1 MHLISQKVARKGLPF
16 VSNASFYGFSGR
28 RADKHCCVQSKVAMV
43 EEIRNIKR
51 EVLPNGL
58 TILTEEMQ
66 HIRSVSI
73 GIWVKTGSRHED
85 PHVNGISHFLEHMV
99 FKGTKGRTAADI
111 ARQMDSI
118 GGNMDAFTAKECICF
133 NVKVL
138 DEHMPIA
145 LDVLSDLVLNPVF
158 DTSDI
163 SRERGVILEEI
174 KMDEDNPD
182 YLVHEIFTQ
191 NFWKDHPLGKPI
203 LGTKDTVRKFEQAS
217 LKDHAARYFSPA
229 NIIISAAG
237 SLNHERFVELVKEK
251 FSHLAKVKNGFH
263 QAAPKIVS
271 RIVLRNKKSL
281 EQVQI
286 CVGVPSHPISHEQ
299 RYSSYLLNTL
309 LGGGM
314 SSRLFQNIREQQGL
328 VYAIFSEL
336 NPYRDTGCLSVYA
349 GTSRQSA
356 TKVVES
362 IVKEFR
368 DIKQPVSADELR
380 RAKDQLKGS
389 LMLSLESS
397 SARMSNL
404 ARQEMYFDR
413 FLGLDEII
421 ERIEAVTVDDLL
433 EMSKEFF
440 KTEAIAVTVLGNLD
454 GLKISRDQLAC

>member
-1 MHLISQKVARKGLPF
+1 LVLLFASKP
-16 VSNASFYGFSGR
+16 SFYWFFGS
-28 RADKHCCVQSKVAMV
+28 RADKQLLCTIEEAMV
-43 EEIRNIKR
+43 EELRNIQR

-58 TILTEEMQ
+58 TILTEEMP

-85 PHVNGISHFLEHMV
+85 PEFNGISHFLEHMV
-99 FKGTKGRTAADI
+99 FKGTKGRSAADI
-111 ARQMDSI
+111 ARLMDSI

-145 LDVLSDLVLNPVF
+145 LDVLSDLVLNSVL
-158 DTSDI
+158 DTEDI
-163 SRERGVILEEI
+163 ARERGVILEEI

-182 YLVHEIFTQ
+182 YLVHEIFSQ

-203 LGTKDTVRKFEQAS
+203 LGTKDTVRGFEQS
-217 LKDHAARYFSPA
+217 VLRDYAARYFSPA
-229 NIIISAAG
+229 NLIISAAG
-237 SLNHERFVELVKEK
+237 SLKHEKFVGMVKERFSELQK
-251 FSHLAKVKNGFH
+251 FKNGFH
-263 QAAPKIVS
+263 EAAPKTYS
-271 RIVLRNKKSL
+271 RIIMRNKKSL

-286 CVGVPSHPISHEQ
+286 CIGVPSHPISHEK
-299 RYSSYLLNTL
+299 RYASYLLNTL

-356 TKVVES
+356 AKVVES

-368 DIKQPVSADELR
+368 AIKHPVTPDELR

-413 FLGLDEII
+413 FMGLDEII
-421 ERIEAVTVDDLL
+421 QRIEAVTQDDLL
-433 EMSKEFF
+433 EMANEFF
-440 KTEAIAVTVLGNLD
+440 QTDSIAVTVLGNLD